1 MKKILL
7 EGGLGN
13 QLIIYSC
20 YRAAID
26 RYVGLD
32 LSWFNAGVGV
42 SREFL
47 LDRILTLSND
57 HFYSSRSSSYKL
69 VNLLLKTPLNRFLN
83 YERISFRSPG
93 TFSNIH
99 YLTPFLTDGFLENEL
114 SSVCAVHFRFGDYVN
129 NPHYVALSESS
140 YYTDAINLMINNG
153 VNNFLVLSDDVE
165 MAQTCISNIDFKSGA
180 NFSFSG
186 SNCVVSDFRLMANSR
201 FIITANST
209 LSYVASRLGTEKLV
223 CQPKKWMKNFE
234 FKVAGNSGSEIHV
247 L

>member
-20 YRAAID
+20 YCAAID
-26 RYVGLD
+26 RYLGLD
-32 LSWFNAGVGV
+32 LSWFNAEVGV

-47 LDRILTLSND
+47 LGRILTLSD
-57 HFYSSRSSSYKL
+57 DQFYSSRSSNYKL
-69 VNLLLKTPLNRFLN
+69 GNFLLKTPLKRFIK

-99 YLTPFLTDGFLENEL
+99 YLIPLLADGFLENEL

-140 YYTDAINLMINNG
+140 YYTDAINLMINKG
-153 VNNFLVLSDDVE
+153 VNNFLRAL
-165 MAQTCISNIDFKSGA
+165 
-180 NFSFSG
+180 
-186 SNCVVSDFRLMANSR
+186 R
-201 FIITANST
+201 
-209 LSYVASRLGTEKLV
+209 
-223 CQPKKWMKNFE
+223 
-234 FKVAGNSGSEIHV
+234 
-247 L
+247 